1 MPPNKN
7 IQKHTLIQ
15 TNDTSVIILDK
26 WYICA
31 VYTFGSL
38 VEPMAPLLILNHKS
52 RDVGLQRKLIFLKY
66 SFQNILSLIINPLST
81 RQYI

>member
-38 VEPMAPLLILNHKS
+38 VEPMAPLLILN
-52 RDVGLQRKLIFLKY
+52 
-66 SFQNILSLIINPLST
+66 P
-81 RQYI
+81 

>member
-15 TNDTSVIILDK
+15 TNDTSVLDK

-38 VEPMAPLLILNHKS
+38 VEPMAPLLILN
-52 RDVGLQRKLIFLKY
+52 
-66 SFQNILSLIINPLST
+66 P
-81 RQYI
+81 